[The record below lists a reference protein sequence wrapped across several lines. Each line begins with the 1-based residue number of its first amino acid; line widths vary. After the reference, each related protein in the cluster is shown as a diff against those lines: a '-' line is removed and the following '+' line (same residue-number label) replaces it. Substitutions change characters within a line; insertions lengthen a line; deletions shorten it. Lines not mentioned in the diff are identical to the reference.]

1 MPGEQNETKTL
12 IDLAITGGIGAA
24 LAALFQAVRAARKHG
39 GEEFCMRRFVAGLA
53 SAAAVGALMAWT
65 LDYFH
70 VGRELS
76 AVIIAMC
83 GYTGGRVLDVIET
96 EIPETIQ
103 SVFDGLQTK
112 LKEGK
117 WPKNDD

>member
-12 IDLAITGGIGAA
+12 IDRAITGGIGAA

-39 GEEFCMRRFVAGLA
+39 GEEFCMRRFIAGLA

-65 LDYFH
+65 LDYFG
-70 VGRELS
+70 VGKELS
-76 AVIIAMC
+76 AVIIAMS
-83 GYTGGRVLDVIET
+83 GYTGGRVLDIIET

-103 SVFDGLQTK
+103 SAFDGLQQK

-117 WPKNDD
+117 WPKHDE